1 MEALPKDNARD
12 CSRKPTQMSN
22 FSAPWF
28 LRRPAAGAIV
38 LAASLCLCGAAAQGQ
53 TNTPT
58 NPLRAATNWLGW
70 TTDAGEGPDFVR
82 QTRPDADTMDYSRLT
97 GIDKQRAPVRTPAE
111 VEADKAEL
119 IAVREKSAAR
129 LKKLGA
135 EKMDPVA
142 PAKAPPVTDEKF

>member
-1 MEALPKDNARD
+1 
-12 CSRKPTQMSN
+12 MSN

-28 LRRPAAGAIV
+28 WRRPAGGAIV
-38 LAASLCLCGAAAQGQ
+38 LAVSLCLCAAAQGQ
-53 TNTPT
+53 TNPQTSSPT

-70 TTDAGEGPDFVR
+70 TTEAGDGPDFVR
-82 QTRPDADTMDYSRLT
+82 QTRPDADKMDYSHLS
-97 GIDKQRAPVRTPAE
+97 GVDKQRAPVRTPAE

-119 IAVREKSAAR
+119 IAAREKSAAR